1 MKKNILRIL
10 FLFPVLCCQAQEDS
24 TAFTARLVNDEF
36 KVFLHISFHKQD
48 IEVPGQEIYGRLPG
62 YLGRERYTFVWPIV
76 SADVNE
82 NIATIAMVNDYGS
95 EDLTATLTRDNDSIY
110 TLKQTGGSPLKVP
123 NNGKWLKL
131 PRVIKFKR
139 K

>member
-24 TAFTARLVNDEF
+24 TAFTARLVNDEL

-95 EDLTATLTRDNDSIY
+95 EDLTATLTCEDDSTYI
-110 TLKQTGGSPLKVP
+110 LKQESGSQLKVP
-123 NNGKWLKL
+123 KNGKWQKL
-131 PRVIKFKR
+131 PSKLEFRR
-139 K
+139 R